1 MSLWVLDTDHVSLLQ
16 RGNPLVSQRLKTLN
30 SAEIAVTIVTVE
42 EQFGGRLHV
51 IRQGSSRDEILLA
64 YARLMATLN
73 YFGTVNV
80 LDFDNDAWNCYEQL
94 VRQRIRIGTRD
105 LRIAALALSKNAIL
119 VTRNRRDFERVPGL
133 RFEDWTVEESGEG

>member
-16 RGNPLVSQRLKTLN
+16 RGNPLVSQRLEAVN
-30 SAEIAVTIVTVE
+30 PEEIAVTIITVE

-51 IRQGSSRDEILLA
+51 IRQGSSRYEIVLA
-64 YARLMATLN
+64 YHRLMTTLN

-80 LDFDNDAWNCYEQL
+80 LDFDEDAYNCYTDL
-94 VRQRIRIGTRD
+94 VRQKIRIGTKD
-105 LRIAALALSKNAIL
+105 LRIAAVVMSKDAIL

-133 RFEDWTVEESGEG
+133 RFEDWTISGVG